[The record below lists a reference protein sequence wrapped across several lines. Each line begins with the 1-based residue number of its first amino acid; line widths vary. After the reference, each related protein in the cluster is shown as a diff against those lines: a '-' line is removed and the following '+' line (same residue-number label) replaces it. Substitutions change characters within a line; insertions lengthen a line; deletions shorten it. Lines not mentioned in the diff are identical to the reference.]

1 MGLSF
6 KSIATPFSAL
16 GSVAGSI
23 GQGLGLSSGGGY
35 DTGSALLSGIPFIGE
50 GFAAQQQQNFA
61 SAQSAQQMA
70 YQTQMSNTAHQR
82 QAADMEKAGL
92 NRILSAGAG
101 ASSPAGSAAS
111 GSALSGASSSANMLK
126 SVYNKERQLAEENIK
141 GVAANTKLA
150 AEKENSEKVNQLAS
164 TQSAKESQAREAE
177 TRQRE
182 KNLKLQEEGLRQE
195 SEFQKKYGQEAQW
208 IKLLTNSA
216 GALGEG
222 LGAVGMAKALL
233 GKKKLGTA
241 TETEKRGGKTYH
253 KSIDLY

>member
-1 MGLSF
+1 MGLL
-6 KSIATPFSAL
+6 KSVTGGLGL
-16 GSVAGSI
+16 GSVAGSAL
-23 GQGLGLSSGGGY
+23 GVLGLGKSSGY

-50 GFAAQQQQNFA
+50 GFAAQQQQQFA
-61 SAQSAQQMA
+61 AAQSAQQMA
-70 YQTQMSNTAHQR
+70 FQKNMSDTAHQR
-82 QAADMEKAGL
+82 QVEDLKKAGL
-92 NRILSAGAG
+92 NPMLSAGLG
-101 ASSPAGSAAS
+101 GSSSPAGSAAS
-111 GSALSGASSSANMLK
+111 GAALSGASSSANMLK
-126 SVYNKERQLAEENIK
+126 SVYNKERELADENIK
-141 GVAANTKLA
+141 GIAANTKLA
-150 AEKENSEKVNQLAS
+150 AEKENSERVNQIHAS
-164 TQSAKESQAREAE
+164 QSAKESEARQAE

-182 KNLKLQEEGLRQE
+182 KNLKLQEEGLKQE
-195 SEFQKKYGQEAQW
+195 AEFQKKFGQEAQW